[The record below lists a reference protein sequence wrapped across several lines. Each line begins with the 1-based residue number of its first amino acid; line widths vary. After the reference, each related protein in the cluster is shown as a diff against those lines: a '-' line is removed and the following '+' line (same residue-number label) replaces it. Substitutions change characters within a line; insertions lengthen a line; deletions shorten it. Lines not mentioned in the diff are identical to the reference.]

1 LCLAA
6 AGDAWAEPP
15 GGGSHAGWVEMTVQD
30 VSSPEGQS
38 PVVTLSP
45 KGDDRIVPIYI
56 GPNEALAIRLRLSRR
71 APPRPLT
78 HDLLESV
85 IQGLGGKV
93 TEVRI
98 EDLRENTYIGRIF
111 LVQGTKKLDLDA
123 RSSDAIALALGTH
136 APIYC
141 SRHVLEK
148 AAVRELP
155 EQEEG
160 PPTVPHRRRDAPPP
174 DVPQGI

>member
-1 LCLAA
+1 M
-6 AGDAWAEPP
+6 
-15 GGGSHAGWVEMTVQD
+15 VVQD

-56 GPNEALAIRLRLSRR
+56 GPNEALAIRLRLARR
-71 APPRPLT
+71 SPPRPLT
-78 HDLLESV
+78 QDLLESV
-85 IQGLGGKV
+85 IQALGAKV

-98 EDLRENTYIGRIF
+98 EDLRENTYIGRVY
-111 LVQGTKKLDLDA
+111 LAQGTKKMDLDA

-141 SRHVLEK
+141 SRHVVER
-148 AAVRELP
+148 AAVRDIRER
-155 EQEEG
+155 EEEEG

-174 DVPQGI
+174 DAPQGI